1 MPTLVIPTATTAT
14 TALETTILSIFS
26 SYHPPLIIF
35 YSEVIKM
42 PVWPALQTPVLIIPT
57 AAAETIATAL
67 VTTILSI
74 FYITLLQ

>member
-14 TALETTILSIFS
+14 TALETTILSIF